1 MLFRHILAQ
10 ISFLEKSVRTGD
22 REGDPNKRSGPGGE
36 TVTAPEHYRQCA
48 LACIKE
54 ANSVSSLTVKA
65 MFLEMAQTWLKLA
78 EQADA
83 FRNRPYARHLM
94 LDGLKQSA

>member
-1 MLFRHILAQ
+1 M
-10 ISFLEKSVRTGD
+10 
-22 REGDPNKRSGPGGE
+22 
-36 TVTAPEHYRQCA
+36 TAPEHYRQCA
-48 LACIKE
+48 LKCIKE
-54 ANSVSSLTVKA
+54 ANAVSAPKAKA

-78 EQADA
+78 EQAEA

>member
-1 MLFRHILAQ
+1 
-10 ISFLEKSVRTGD
+10 
-22 REGDPNKRSGPGGE
+22 
-36 TVTAPEHYRQCA
+36 VTAPEHYRQCA

-83 FRNRPYARHLM
+83 FRNRPYARHLT
-94 LDGLKQSA
+94 LDSLKRSA